1 MGRESKRRSARRE
14 PVASFPPKAGAA
26 VHVLFLI
33 GVIGK
38 GVDGLLETLGGLML
52 LIVTPGQLQSLAQA
66 LTLHE
71 LSRDPNDLIATY
83 ILNGAEGLSAD
94 TERFAA
100 MYLLWHGAVKIVLVA
115 ALLRKREWGY
125 LAGIA
130 AFSLFLVYQVYRYL
144 HTRSPELLALS
155 VIDVF
160 VIVLTWVEYNRLRAA
175 NGFARSST

>member
-1 MGRESKRRSARRE
+1 MRHETRRRSAPRQAAAG
-14 PVASFPPKAGAA
+14 VAHKPSVLHA
-26 VHVLFLI
+26 LFLI

-38 GVDGLLETLGGLML
+38 GFDGLLEILGGLAL
-52 LIVTPGQLQSLAQA
+52 LVVTPGQIQSLAQA

-83 ILNGAEGLSAD
+83 ILNSAAGLSAE

-100 MYLLWHGAVKIVLVA
+100 TFLLWHGAVKIVLVA

-125 LAGIA
+125 VAGIA
-130 AFSLFLVYQVYRYL
+130 AFSLFLFYQVYRYL

-155 VIDVF
+155 VIDVL
-160 VIVLTWVEYNRLRAA
+160 VIVLTWLEYNRLRATD
-175 NGFARSST
+175 GFARSRG